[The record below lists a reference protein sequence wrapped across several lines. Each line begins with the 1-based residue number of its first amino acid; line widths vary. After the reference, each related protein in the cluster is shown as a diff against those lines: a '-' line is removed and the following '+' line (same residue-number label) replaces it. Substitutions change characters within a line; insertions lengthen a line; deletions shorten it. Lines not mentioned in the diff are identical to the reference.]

1 MFWRLFGRLCSSF
14 ELWSESKWETRQRPN
29 CRVGPR
35 CFSPMNRQFGPE
47 MSSPPIAP
55 DLYMLWNQ
63 DCVNVCF
70 WISALSTQALSQKCC
85 QVMAF
90 QLRTHFLPTLALLRE
105 TNTLATPIWRHY
117 STSEGMSR
125 SDSNSET
132 QTLTKAEVV
141 WPPPRRA
148 EPGEWSPVNRH
159 SRAAASFSTTDAEG
173 AAESGVQ

>member
-29 CRVGPR
+29 CKRSRSRVWTGDVMTQSR
-35 CFSPMNRQFGPE
+35 LLLLHQ
-47 MSSPPIAP
+47 

-70 WISALSTQALSQKCC
+70 WISAVSTQALSQRCC

-90 QLRTHFLPTLALLRE
+90 QLRSHFIPTLALLQE
-105 TNTLATPIWRHY
+105 TNMLATPIWRHY
-117 STSEGMSR
+117 SASEGMSR